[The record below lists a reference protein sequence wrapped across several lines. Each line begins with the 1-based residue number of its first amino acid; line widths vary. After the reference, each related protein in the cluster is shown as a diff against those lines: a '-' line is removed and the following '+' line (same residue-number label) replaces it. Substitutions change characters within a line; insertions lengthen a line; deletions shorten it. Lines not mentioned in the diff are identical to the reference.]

1 MNEWVQA
8 KQANSV
14 HAAVEGISVQWCTK
28 EVELSSGP
36 SKYPSMVWVM
46 PRSIPR
52 HVKLHGP
59 VVGHPIQEGSDTTP
73 LAGFETRTRVFSA
86 ISPQDAFLIDE
97 LNPVQTRIKS
107 RLKPCVDC
115 IVGSLVD
122 ISLASTRWSMK

>member
-1 MNEWVQA
+1 MFPSRPR
-8 KQANSV
+8 KT
-14 HAAVEGISVQWCTK
+14 GDLMDTDTGK
-28 EVELSSGP
+28 TGELSSGP

-86 ISPQDAFLIDE
+86 ISPQDAFLNE
-97 LNPVQTRIKS
+97 KHNPFRPT
-107 RLKPCVDC
+107 
-115 IVGSLVD
+115 
-122 ISLASTRWSMK
+122 